1 MHGVRVPMLL
11 ACYAGKP
18 IMTLLCLA
26 QCLASSPHCSGMR
39 LSQGVIC
46 YESIME
52 EARRRGLV
60 HKGSPIMCKPN
71 PLVRPPRPLR
81 VLPCSLAACHTAY
94 NQMAARCI

>member
-1 MHGVRVPMLL
+1 MSL
-11 ACYAGKP
+11 ACYAGKNHRDA
-18 IMTLLCLA
+18 LA

-71 PLVRPPRPLR
+71 PLVRPPKAPSA
-81 VLPCSLAACHTAY
+81 LPCSCAACRTTCEQTAL
-94 NQMAARCI
+94 CWT